1 VCQGDGSSQKKLR
14 LYVLSPAKK
23 SQKSCLQPK
32 KLGLLRIVSSLD
44 VSIGDKQLL
53 QTGIVVD
60 LMFC

>member
-1 VCQGDGSSQKKLR
+1 MSPAQKATTVRAVSSQK
-14 LYVLSPAKK
+14 
-23 SQKSCLQPK
+23 SQKCCLQPK